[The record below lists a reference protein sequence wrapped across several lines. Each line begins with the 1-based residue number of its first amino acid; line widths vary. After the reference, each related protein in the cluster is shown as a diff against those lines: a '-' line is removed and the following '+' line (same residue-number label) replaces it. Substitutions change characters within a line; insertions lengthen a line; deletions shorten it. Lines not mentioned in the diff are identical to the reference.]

1 MSRTDEARMKGR
13 THVGYTRTFE
23 KLEEWFRDLDEEAV
37 IGKMP
42 TDLLSPEAETV
53 ILSYFEMWRPGSTS
67 YISNRFSSFLK
78 MQGPVMMERMRTN
91 HSWDPELAGTQ
102 FVIANLTN
110 KGLVDIDMSKTEGD
124 FLDKIAAEDTDSDAQ
139 ELHV

>member
-1 MSRTDEARMKGR
+1 
-13 THVGYTRTFE
+13 
-23 KLEEWFRDLDEEAV
+23 
-37 IGKMP
+37 
-42 TDLLSPEAETV
+42 
-53 ILSYFEMWRPGSTS
+53 MWRPGSTS

-91 HSWDPELAGTQ
+91 RSWDPELAGPP